1 MKGVAGRLGAEVALA
16 ALAAGF
22 LTRLPLPQPDGWE
35 PRRMAAALRWFPA
48 VGLAIGAVAAV
59 AFVLAALFVAPVPA
73 LLLSTAAVALLTGA
87 LHEDGLAD
95 TLDGLGGATRERALA
110 IMREG
115 SVGAYGVLGLG
126 LVVATKVA
134 TLAGMTAWAAVAALV
149 VGHGLARLS
158 LVLVVATSRYVR
170 PAGAAGFA
178 AAGVATRDLV
188 VAGAT
193 GLAALVG
200 LGVVLGPLVALGGGA
215 GMVVGH
221 AVARALFERRLGGY
235 TGDCLGATALLS
247 ELGVVLGIAACL

>member
-1 MKGVAGRLGAEVALA
+1 MSRARDEAGLALMA
-16 ALAAGF
+16 AAF
-22 LTRLPLPQPDGWE
+22 LTRLPLPAPAFD
-35 PRRMAAALRWFPA
+35 PRRMAAAFRWFPA
-48 VGLAIGAVAAV
+48 VGLLIGAAAAV
-59 AFVLAALFVAPVPA
+59 VFLLAALLLAPVPA
-73 LLLSTAAVALLTGA
+73 LLVSTAAVALLTGA

-115 SVGAYGVLGLG
+115 AIGPYGALGLG

-134 TLAGMTAWAAVAALV
+134 ALAGMTTWAATAALV

-158 LVLVVATSRYVR
+158 LVLVVATSRYAR
-170 PAGAAGFA
+170 PEGTAAFA
-178 AAGVATRDLV
+178 AAGIVTRDLA

-221 AVARALFERRLGGY
+221 AAARALFERRLGGY